1 MKSLTGLDATFLY
14 LETPEMPMHVGSLN
28 LCALPAGFKGSF
40 HKQVTQHI
48 ASRMHLAPVFS
59 RKLVF
64 MPLDLGHPLW
74 VEADE
79 VDIGF
84 HIRRADP
91 AKKGAPAMTLA
102 EVHKLCARL
111 HGELIDRN
119 FPLWE
124 FYVFD
129 RIQLPAAQGGG
140 IVAGFFS
147 KIHHAALDGKGGVM
161 LANAMLD
168 LSPQPREVAPPDPAR
183 RRKFASDVK
192 LGKSLRS
199 VFSSSLG
206 QLVKAARALPAA
218 ASTFGNT
225 LGSTLAKQSASKA
238 LGESQKSKMPLRLAP
253 QTPFNTGITS
263 GRVFVTA
270 TVPLAE
276 CKAMGKTV
284 GGSFND
290 IVLWICATG
299 LRNYL
304 LQHHSLPKKTLVAAM
319 PVSLRD
325 NSSNGASGAGELGN
339 QVSMS
344 LVELGTHLAHP
355 LKRMNAIM
363 ASTAKV
369 KAAMQGGLKDLL
381 PTDYPSLLA
390 PWLVGGAAKMA
401 LNAFGKSGMASRLP
415 MMANLAISNVPG
427 PPVPLYLAGARF
439 LTVHPLSI
447 ILHGLALNITIQTY
461 AGHVD
466 FGIVADQKALPHAHD
481 LARAIEAAFI
491 EAQGLMGLQDAK
503 PVETAK
509 TPVLASKSPVAPIT
523 RAKSAIKNVVSEKP
537 ALKAKKTPVKSPVNG
552 KVKIPVKT
560 PVKTSVK
567 APVKAQKKPARR
579 PAVAKSVTAAA
590 NGVTGKTAIKATAQ
604 TSSKS
609 TPKAAKALPTPPNPV
624 KTRKALVPQATKSAG
639 LEKPPSARRISRADT
654 ESASKT
660 QQPATSRTP
669 SHGQSDVP
677 SAPAKTARRKTVAAN
692 VQHS

>member
-14 LETPEMPMHVGSLN
+14 LETPEMPMHVGSFN

-40 HKQVTQHI
+40 HEEVTRHI
-48 ASRMHLAPVFS
+48 AKRMHLAPVFS

-79 VDIGF
+79 VDTSF
-84 HIRRADP
+84 HIRRADR
-91 AKKGAPAMTLA
+91 AKKGAAPMTLA
-102 EVHKLCARL
+102 EAHKLCAEL

-129 RIQLPAAQGGG
+129 RIQLPKAQGGKL
-140 IVAGFFS
+140 VAGFFS

-168 LSPQPREVAPPDPAR
+168 LSPVPRDVAPPDPAR
-183 RRKFASDVK
+183 RRKLESDLK
-192 LGKSLRS
+192 LGKMIGS

-206 QLVKAARALPAA
+206 HIVKAAKALPSV
-218 ASTFGNT
+218 AST
-225 LGSTLAKQSASKA
+225 LGSTLARQSTSPATGVKA
-238 LGESQKSKMPLRLAP
+238 KMPMRLAP
-253 QTPFNTGITS
+253 QTPFNAGIAA

-276 CKAMGKTV
+276 CKAMGKAV

-290 IVLWICATG
+290 IVLWICSTA

-304 LQHHSLPKKTLVAAM
+304 TQHHSLPKKSLVAAM
-319 PVSLRD
+319 PVSLRESGQTD
-325 NSSNGASGAGELGN
+325 ASKLGN

-369 KAAMQGGLKDLL
+369 KNSVQSLKGLL

-401 LNAFGKSGMASRLP
+401 LNAYGKSGLASRLP
-415 MMANLAISNVPG
+415 VVANLAISNVPG
-427 PPVPLYLAGARF
+427 PPVPLYLAGAQF
-439 LTVHPLSI
+439 LSFHPLSI
-447 ILHGLALNITIQTY
+447 IMHGLALNITIQTY

-466 FGIVADQKALPHAHD
+466 FGIVADKKALPHAKD
-481 LARAIEAAFI
+481 LAKAIEDAYA
-491 EAQGLMGLQDAK
+491 EAQDLMATVPL
-503 PVETAK
+503 
-509 TPVLASKSPVAPIT
+509 
-523 RAKSAIKNVVSEKP
+523 SAVV
-537 ALKAKKTPVKSPVNG
+537 TQV
-552 KVKIPVKT
+552 
-560 PVKTSVK
+560 
-567 APVKAQKKPARR
+567 
-579 PAVAKSVTAAA
+579 
-590 NGVTGKTAIKATAQ
+590 
-604 TSSKS
+604 
-609 TPKAAKALPTPPNPV
+609 
-624 KTRKALVPQATKSAG
+624 TKSASLDKQLSVKTG
-639 LEKPPSARRISRADT
+639 KPTDT
-654 ESASKT
+654 GSTLNNNTTFNAS
-660 QQPATSRTP
+660 
-669 SHGQSDVP
+669 SHGKSVV
-677 SAPAKTARRKTVAAN
+677 KTVKPVKRTTKVKAAAVN
-692 VQHS
+692 TS

>member
-14 LETPEMPMHVGSLN
+14 LETPEMPMHVGSFN
-28 LCALPAGFKGSF
+28 LCELPPGFKGSF

-48 ASRMHLAPVFS
+48 AKRMHLAPVFS

-64 MPLDLGHPLW
+64 MPLGLGHPLW

-91 AKKGAPAMTLA
+91 AKKGAAPMTLA
-102 EVHKLCARL
+102 EAHALCAQL
-111 HGELIDRN
+111 HGELIDRD

-129 RIQLPAAQGGG
+129 RIQLPASQGSG

-168 LSPQPREVAPPDPAR
+168 LSPQPREVALPDPAR
-183 RRKFASDVK
+183 KRKFESDVK

-199 VFSSSLG
+199 VFSSSIG
-206 QLVKAARALPAA
+206 QLVKAARALPAVA
-218 ASTFGNT
+218 TT
-225 LGSTLAKQSASKA
+225 LGSTLASRSASKA
-238 LGESQKSKMPLRLAP
+238 LAGGNAAGKSSMPIRLAP
-253 QTPFNTGITS
+253 QTPFNASITS
-263 GRVFVTA
+263 ARVFVTA

-276 CKAMGKTV
+276 CKVMGKAV
-284 GGSFND
+284 GGTFND
-290 IVLWICATG
+290 VVLWICSTA

-325 NSSNGASGAGELGN
+325 GGASAGSSELGN

-369 KAAMQGGLKDLL
+369 KTAMQDGLKDLL

-390 PWLVGGAAKMA
+390 PWLVGGAAKLA
-401 LNAFGKSGMASRLP
+401 LNAFGKSGLISRLP
-415 MMANLAISNVPG
+415 MMVNLVISNVPG

-439 LTVHPLSI
+439 LTFHPLSI
-447 ILHGLALNITIQTY
+447 IVHGLALNITIQTY

-466 FGIVADQKALPHAHD
+466 FGIVADEKALPEAKD
-481 LARAIEAAFI
+481 LAKAIEAAFD
-491 EAQGLMGLQDAK
+491 EAQSLMVAPDAVK
-503 PVETAK
+503 PAK
-509 TPVLASKSPVAPIT
+509 TAFLASNRPLAPVVRSQA
-523 RAKSAIKNVVSEKP
+523 AIKNVVTEKLVAKTQKALAKEAVKATTKPNTTPRTRPVSTPVSKP
-537 ALKAKKTPVKSPVNG
+537 AKKLAAKKTALAASPVA
-552 KVKIPVKT
+552 PVAR
-560 PVKTSVK
+560 PKTS
-567 APVKAQKKPARR
+567 KPA
-579 PAVAKSVTAAA
+579 
-590 NGVTGKTAIKATAQ
+590 
-604 TSSKS
+604 
-609 TPKAAKALPTPPNPV
+609 PKPINPV
-624 KTRKALVPQATKSAG
+624 KTRKPLVSQATKPARAAKASAV
-639 LEKPPSARRISRADT
+639 KRSSRADT
-654 ESASKT
+654 GKANSFKQSAPLQS
-660 QQPATSRTP
+660 S
-669 SHGQSDVP
+669 SHGKSNLP
-677 SAPAKTARRKTVAAN
+677 AAPAKTVKGKTISAKR
-692 VQHS
+692 